1 MGERFYFQVQ
11 QSLTRMAQKEK
22 INRLK
27 IVLAEREISQKEF
40 AAKIKVTPHTV
51 SRICLNETQPS
62 LKLLKK
68 MAITLEVEI
77 CDLIIPLNTKR

>member
-1 MGERFYFQVQ
+1 
-11 QSLTRMAQKEK
+11 MAQKEK

-40 AAKIKVTPHTV
+40 AAEIKVTPHTI

-62 LKLLKK
+62 LKLLKR
-68 MAITLEVEI
+68 MAIILDVEMG
-77 CDLIIPLNTKR
+77 DLLISLKSKR